1 MIQPYVTDVALEYV
15 TLGNDGI
22 LRCKVPSYVA
32 DFVSAVSWNID
43 ANLGDRETV
52 VGNSKLG
59 NFCGVLTYD
68 TIK

>member
-22 LRCKVPSYVA
+22 LKCKVPSYVA
-32 DFVSAVSWNID
+32 DFVSAVSWSID
-43 ANLGDRETV
+43 NDLGDRETV

-59 NFCGVLTYD
+59 NFYGVLTH
-68 TIK
+68 TI